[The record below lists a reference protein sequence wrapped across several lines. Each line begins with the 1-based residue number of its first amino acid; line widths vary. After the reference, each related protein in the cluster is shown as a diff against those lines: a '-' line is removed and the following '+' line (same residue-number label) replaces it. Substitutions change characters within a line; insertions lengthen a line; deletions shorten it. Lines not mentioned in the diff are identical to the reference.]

1 MTVSWCTIVLLGTT
15 GIESVS
21 TLLIE
26 ALTKSAIWG
35 VEGLDGFSV
44 VSEELRAVCG
54 GMTTRF

>member
-1 MTVSWCTIVLLGTT
+1 M
-15 GIESVS
+15 S

-54 GMTTRF
+54 GMTSRF